1 MTWDLTI
8 FIMSCTRVH
17 VSCEGNIRMLLK
29 EMQEDCGFGMRRK
42 RQIFG
47 FDKGGNKEPR
57 ERKRTMISKEKRGGE
72 RGNDGFW
79 FLIVELV
86 SSI

>member
-47 FDKGGNKEPR
+47 FDKGGQQRAKR
-57 ERKRTMISKEKRGGE
+57 EEE
-72 RGNDGFW
+72 NHD
-79 FLIVELV
+79 
-86 SSI
+86 